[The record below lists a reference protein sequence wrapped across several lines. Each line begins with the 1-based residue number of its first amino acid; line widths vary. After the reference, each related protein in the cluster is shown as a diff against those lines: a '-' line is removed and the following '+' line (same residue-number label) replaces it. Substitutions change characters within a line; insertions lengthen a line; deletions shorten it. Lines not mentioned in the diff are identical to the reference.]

1 MSQTRALWK
10 WAPYTWVALPIV
22 GLLGITRYGWPQDVA
37 EWFPYAALGLALAAV
52 ERGCRLLF
60 SLAAGPRSEAPRD
73 LGYQLIL
80 ALGFA
85 VVLWSFREYMNQ
97 SIS

>member
-1 MSQTRALWK
+1 LGRTRVLLS
-10 WAPYTWVALPIV
+10 WAPYTWIALPIV
-22 GLLGITRYGWPQDVA
+22 GLLAVSRYGWPQGVA
-37 EWFPYAALGLALAAV
+37 EWLPYAALGLALAAV
-52 ERGCRLLF
+52 ERGCLMLF
-60 SLAAGPRSEAPRD
+60 SLAVGGRSESPRD

-97 SIS
+97 PLS